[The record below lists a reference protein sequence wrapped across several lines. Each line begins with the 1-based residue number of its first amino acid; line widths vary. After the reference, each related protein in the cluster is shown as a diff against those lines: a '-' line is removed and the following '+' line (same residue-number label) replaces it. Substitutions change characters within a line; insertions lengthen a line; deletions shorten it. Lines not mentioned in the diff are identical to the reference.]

1 MKHIKE
7 FNSRKPRV
15 LSEEPN
21 IWPQARIKDSFF
33 GKYTE
38 IADGTSVMHSTI
50 DDFSYAMEHCSI
62 IYTDVGKFCNIA
74 SSVRINPGFHPMER
88 PTLHHFTYRSKM
100 YEFRDDDDEEFFHWR
115 EVQEVHIGHD
125 VWIGHGSVIMP
136 GVTIG
141 NGAVIGSLSVV
152 TKDVAPYE
160 IVAGAPARRLRLR
173 FNKRIVAILENIAW
187 WDWPHHLIKNRFEDF
202 KDLRTF
208 IRKYG
213 K

>member
-7 FNSRKPRV
+7 FNSRKSHM
-15 LSEEPN
+15 LSEEPY
-21 IWPQARIKDSFF
+21 IWPQARIKNS
-33 GKYTE
+33 
-38 IADGTSVMHSTI
+38 H
-50 DDFSYAMEHCSI
+50 
-62 IYTDVGKFCNIA
+62 
-74 SSVRINPGFHPMER
+74 
-88 PTLHHFTYRSKM
+88 
-100 YEFRDDDDEEFFHWR
+100 
-115 EVQEVHIGHD
+115 
-125 VWIGHGSVIMP
+125 HGSVIMP

-160 IVAGAPARRLRLR
+160 VVAGAPARRLRFR

-187 WDWPHHLIKNRFEDF
+187 WDWPHHRIKERFEDF